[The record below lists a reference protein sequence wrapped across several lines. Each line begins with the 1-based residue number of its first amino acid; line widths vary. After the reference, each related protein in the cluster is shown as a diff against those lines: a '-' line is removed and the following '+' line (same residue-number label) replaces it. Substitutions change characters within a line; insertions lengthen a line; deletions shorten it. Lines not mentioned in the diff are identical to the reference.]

1 MDAGYLGLAVQMFF
15 LGLVLELLHYLQT
28 IKKGL
33 YTSFYA
39 IGLAST
45 IVWVETGPMDLA
57 VWIYYL
63 LGVIVIVT
71 AAISIRAILPERE
84 ESKEIKEELI

>member
-1 MDAGYLGLAVQMFF
+1 
-15 LGLVLELLHYLQT
+15 
-28 IKKGL
+28 
-33 YTSFYA
+33 
-39 IGLAST
+39 LAST

-63 LGVIVIVT
+63 LGVIVIIT
-71 AAISIRAILPERE
+71 ALMSIKTILPGRE